1 MQKSALDKIDLR
13 IIYILSKDCRMS
25 YRYIGSVVGLTTK
38 SVKARI
44 DKMISNG
51 VIERFLVMVNPACFG
66 YKTVCSLVIQNH
78 KADKDKLNQ
87 LDRLGDLIYN
97 AQHLGGISV
106 YGVATKETSDEK
118 INLFINSFRPAIVR
132 VTLARPLCTHGDLSN
147 TDMKITRC
155 LLLNPRM
162 QISEIVDEFGF
173 SAKTI
178 TRRLNIMKQNNVL
191 KFSVLCNPAS
201 TLGYIQFVI
210 LIHVKRSFYHK
221 IQQQI
226 YNEFQENIR
235 FQPPIVNPDDVIAFV
250 LFGQDIFTVDS
261 ILSRIQSIEGVEDS
275 ELSILTKITYH
286 KDLAIKEINQRLL
299 SSLPSSKHL
308 AFHEISSIP
317 T

>member
-38 SVKARI
+38 SAKARI

-51 VIERFLVMVNPACFG
+51 VIEKFLVMVNPACFG
-66 YKTVCSLVIQNH
+66 YRTVCSLVIRNH
-78 KADKDKLNQ
+78 KANKDMLNHLNCYDQ
-87 LDRLGDLIYN
+87 IYN

-106 YGVATKETSDEK
+106 YGVAIKETSDEK
-118 INLFINSFRPAIVR
+118 INSFVDSFRPALVR
-132 VTLARPLCTHGDLSN
+132 FTLAKPFCAHGDLSN
-147 TDMKITRC
+147 TDMRIIRC

-162 QISEIVDEFGF
+162 QISEIVNELGF

-191 KFSVLCNPAS
+191 KFSVLCNPDS

-210 LIHVKRSFYHK
+210 VIHVKKSFYHK
-221 IQQQI
+221 VQQQI

-235 FQPPIVNPDDVIAFV
+235 FQPPIVNPDHVIAFV

-261 ILSRIQSIEGVEDS
+261 ILNKIQSLEGVEDS

-286 KDLAIKEINQRLL
+286 NEWAIKEINQRLL
-299 SSLPSSKHL
+299 SSLPSSKRL
-308 AFHEISSIP
+308 TLNEISSIP